1 MNKQPLSQRTVTVL
15 PYQDHWP
22 QAFASEQGALLKALG
37 STAIALHHIGST
49 AVPGLAAKPIL
60 DLLLE
65 VTDLVQ
71 LDACTDELACLG
83 YVAKGENG
91 IAGRRY
97 YYKNSPEA
105 SHQRSHHLHAFVS
118 GAPQIRQHLALR
130 DYLRKHPVAVAKYAE
145 LKQALARQFPNDSQ
159 SYQAGKDH
167 FIAQLLQ
174 QALKEQ
180 DHSNGYQAKAAEFR
194 YWREQSSIGVATVL
208 QWAQGLPAGTAVL
221 DLGCGSGLPLG
232 KALSDQGFS
241 LFGIDAAPALATA
254 YQQHLPQATVACEA
268 LQDSDFFQRRFVAV
282 LCVGVLFLLP
292 EAAQRQLFAKVAAA
306 LIPGGVWLF
315 SAPAQACRWVD
326 MLTGQESVSLGV
338 AAYQELLQQAGLQL
352 QTQYQDEG
360 GNHYTAA
367 LRPVRDET

>member
-1 MNKQPLSQRTVTVL
+1 MTKPQRTVTVL

-22 QAFASEQGALLKALG
+22 LAFANEQAALLKVLG
-37 STAIALHHIGST
+37 STAMALHHIGST

-65 VTDLVQ
+65 VTDLAA
-71 LDACTDELACLG
+71 LDQQTAALAALG
-83 YVAKGENG
+83 YIAKGENG

-97 YYKNSPEA
+97 FYKNSTEHPQ
-105 SHQRSHHLHAFVS
+105 QRSHHLHAFVR

-130 DYLRKHPVAVAKYAE
+130 DYLRQHPVAVADYAA
-145 LKQALARQFPNDSQ
+145 LKLALAQQFPHDTQ
-159 SYQAGKDH
+159 RYQAGKDH

-174 QALKEQ
+174 QALHTQ
-180 DHSNGYQAKAAEFR
+180 DPSNGYQTKAAEFR

-208 QWAQGLPAGTAVL
+208 QWAQGLPAGAAVL

-232 KALSDQGFS
+232 KALSEQGFS
-241 LFGIDAAPALATA
+241 LFGIDAAPALAAA

-268 LQDSDFFQRRFVAV
+268 LEDSDFFQRQFAGV

-292 EAAQRQLFAKVAAA
+292 AATQRQLFAKVAAA
-306 LIPGGVWLF
+306 LAPDGRWLF

-326 MLTGQESVSLGV
+326 VLTGQESVSLG
-338 AAYQELLQQAGLQL
+338 APEYQQLLEQAGLKL
-352 QTQYQDEG
+352 QAQYQDEG
-360 GNHYTAA
+360 GNHYFAA
-367 LRPVRDET
+367 QRPKRDET